1 MCSTSAVSHD
11 DKRMD
16 GVKCPICPQPRLS
29 NQLTYQTWRWQQN
42 FLRNVAPPPALKLYL
57 GRYLLMFLMSS
68 SRNKYWRGRR
78 DPATHSQCYQVSS
91 QVNHVLEINM
101 LHSYSYFH
109 GSLVRWTL
117 NIWHWWFTSLP
128 FYQKVPD
135 LELDITLINWHFH
148 TQDTLLFFNLSY
160 HYHYILVDV
169 YCVSKHQLL
178 TWPCITAARADDW
191 LLVSPLAPGAGT

>member
-1 MCSTSAVSHD
+1 MNFYFERLTARIFQDPWSFVSPNSSWRAKVKIFWVFMCSTSAVSHD

-68 SRNKYWRGRR
+68 SHNKYWEG
-78 DPATHSQCYQVSS
+78 ATRPSSTFSQCYQVSS

-117 NIWHWWFTSLP
+117 NIA
-128 FYQKVPD
+128 D
-135 LELDITLINWHFH
+135 LQVF
-148 TQDTLLFFNLSY
+148 LFIRKLQ
-160 HYHYILVDV
+160 I
-169 YCVSKHQLL
+169 
-178 TWPCITAARADDW
+178 
-191 LLVSPLAPGAGT
+191 